1 MIIKKKKE
9 IDIADNYYFLIRSLS
24 NFMTLKEDNIKQ
36 KAISLWMTYFM
47 SNRTKNNDTSQPKEE
62 DVVIDY
68 NNIKNMRKQFDSDII
83 EEFLED
89 QISDNLIK
97 LTLIFIDTKLKF
109 QDNSSFTSTILGNQ
123 YETVFKNES
132 ELLTVYQNP
141 NET

>member
-1 MIIKKKKE
+1 
-9 IDIADNYYFLIRSLS
+9 
-24 NFMTLKEDNIKQ
+24 
-36 KAISLWMTYFM
+36 
-47 SNRTKNNDTSQPKEE
+47 
-62 DVVIDY
+62 DY

-109 QDNSSFTSTILGNQ
+109 LDNSSFTSTILGNQ

-141 NET
+141 NETKIK